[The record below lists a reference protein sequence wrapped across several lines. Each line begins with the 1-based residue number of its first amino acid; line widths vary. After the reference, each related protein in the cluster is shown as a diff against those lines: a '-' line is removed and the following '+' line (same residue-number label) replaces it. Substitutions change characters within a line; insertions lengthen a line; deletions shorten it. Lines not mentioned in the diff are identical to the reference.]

1 MGCCVSTAAAPP
13 KPPRVS
19 DSKTAAKHTGI
30 SSKSPPPTNPV
41 LEEETVK
48 EVLSETPAIPNHP
61 SPLIPKFQENRQRES
76 PFIKAAPLLP
86 DFSRTA
92 HDKKHQNGGVC
103 KKPFMAFSN
112 DDLSE
117 EVSEI
122 CSTHSESVSISTT
135 ITEKRE
141 NDELR
146 ELRQRSPARYR
157 NRSISGEVK
166 KDKTVGRSPG
176 RKSEPS
182 PSRVRPGTGSGYG
195 RRRDGGESSG
205 RRSRSP
211 VTRTE
216 SGASKTG
223 LTRSQSAR
231 KTGKSPGRVG
241 SGLGERIRKADEG
254 KESGDGK
261 WPPTSNESLEN
272 PLVSLECFIFL

>member
-1 MGCCVSTAAAPP
+1 MGCCVSTNNSSAPP

-19 DSKTAAKHTGI
+19 VSKTAAKHTGI
-30 SSKSPPPTNPV
+30 SSKSPPPTHPV
-41 LEEETVK
+41 LEEESVK
-48 EVLSETPAIPNHP
+48 EVLSETPAIPTHP
-61 SPLIPKFQENRQRES
+61 SPIPKFQENRHHES

-86 DFSRTA
+86 DFTRTAA
-92 HDKKHQNGGVC
+92 HDKKLQNGGNC
-103 KKPFMAFSN
+103 KKPFTAFSH

-157 NRSISGEVK
+157 NRSLSGEVK

-182 PSRVRPGTGSGYG
+182 PSRVSPGIGSGYG
-195 RRRDGGESSG
+195 RRRDSGESSG

-211 VTRTE
+211 VTRTD

-223 LTRSQSAR
+223 ITRSQSAR

-254 KESGDGK
+254 KESK
-261 WPPTSNESLEN
+261 WPPTNNESLEN